1 MSNKDI
7 VDHNAVIISQ
17 GGRSMMFDREFYV
30 EKVASDMEK
39 FLTSAMI
46 RSIMLDII
54 DLKQE
59 NRNIGDKI
67 KSLYCNIGTNALKL
81 IDCSETAGY
90 TYNDRVMRDHTTIDY
105 LEKLQMINSMLINKH
120 RSKIR
125 VLKKE
130 LNNVNH
136 KNLTANH
143 CRVFYGLRY
152 LTLSLIL

>member
-1 MSNKDI
+1 
-7 VDHNAVIISQ
+7 
-17 GGRSMMFDREFYV
+17 MFDREFYV
-30 EKVASDMEK
+30 EKVASSMEK

-46 RSIMLDII
+46 RTIMLDII
-54 DLKQE
+54 RLKQE

-67 KSLYCNIGTNALKL
+67 KSLYHNISTNALKL

-105 LEKLQMINSMLINKH
+105 LEKLQTINSMLINRH

-130 LNNVNH
+130 LSTI
-136 KNLTANH
+136 K
-143 CRVFYGLRY
+143 GE
-152 LTLSLIL
+152 IL